1 MADHRQERFDLHALG
16 RVIHVARSRQGASLE
31 RLAATSGV
39 SAGLIS
45 QLERGKGNPS
55 FNTLRRLAA
64 ALEIP
69 LATFM
74 GDESGLPRPAAHDHD
89 VLRAP
94 GAGRRTHIVRTAHRK
109 QLHLPQEGLT
119 YELLTPDLQGALE
132 VLRTTLPPGFD
143 NADRPFEHR
152 GEECVHLLV
161 GRLELHIGGQTYE
174 MTSGD
179 SATYD
184 AAVPHWWANA
194 GGGEAT
200 IIGVVTPPSF

>member
-1 MADHRQERFDLHALG
+1 MVDHAEERSDLHRLG
-16 RVIHVARSRQGASLE
+16 RVIHVARGRQGASLE

-39 SAGLIS
+39 SVGLIS

-55 FNTLRRLAA
+55 FSTLRRLAA
-64 ALEIP
+64 ALDIP
-69 LATFM
+69 VATFM
-74 GDESGLPRPAAHDHD
+74 GDESTLPGPAVPEHD

-94 GAGRRTHIVRTAHRK
+94 GAGRSTRIVRTANRK

-119 YELLTPDLQGALE
+119 YELLTPDLQGSLE
-132 VLRTTLPPGFD
+132 VLRTTVPPGFD

-152 GEECVHLLV
+152 GEECVHLLA
-161 GRLELHIGGQTYE
+161 GRLELHIGGATYE
-174 MTSGD
+174 LEVGD

-184 AAVPHWWANA
+184 AAVPHWWANRDDA
-194 GGGEAT
+194 AAT